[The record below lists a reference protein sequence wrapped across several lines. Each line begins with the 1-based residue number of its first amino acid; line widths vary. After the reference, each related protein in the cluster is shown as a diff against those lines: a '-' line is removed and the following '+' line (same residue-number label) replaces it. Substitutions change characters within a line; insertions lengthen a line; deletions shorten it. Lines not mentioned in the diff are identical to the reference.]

1 MKEIHVNRS
10 EKAALIAQ
18 IKAKADAASFVV
30 VTDFKGMTVE
40 ELTRLRAKLYECG
53 GEYLV
58 VKNTLARIALTDG
71 MHDSV
76 KDMFKEN
83 CGIALTS
90 QDPVAVA
97 KAVSE
102 FAKTSK
108 LFTVRHA
115 SLEGKMLSAAQVD
128 ALAKLPGKQELLGQ
142 VLGTMNAVPTNFV
155 SLFANMVRPL
165 MYALK
170 AIEEKTVLELSEFIK
185 ELEEKFGV
193 SAAAPAAAMMV
204 AAPAEAAAPA
214 EEKTEFDVILKS
226 AGANKIGVIKV
237 VRALTGLG
245 LKEAKDKVD
254 GAPSTLKEAVSK
266 EEAEEAKKQ
275 LVEAGAEVEVK

>member
-1 MKEIHVNRS
+1 MNRS

-115 SLEGKMLSAAQVD
+115 SLEGDRREKGCLGNPLNTQ
-128 ALAKLPGKQELLGQ
+128 AK
-142 VLGTMNAVPTNFV
+142 
-155 SLFANMVRPL
+155 
-165 MYALK
+165 
-170 AIEEKTVLELSEFIK
+170 
-185 ELEEKFGV
+185 
-193 SAAAPAAAMMV
+193 
-204 AAPAEAAAPA
+204 
-214 EEKTEFDVILKS
+214 
-226 AGANKIGVIKV
+226 
-237 VRALTGLG
+237 
-245 LKEAKDKVD
+245 
-254 GAPSTLKEAVSK
+254 VSK
-266 EEAEEAKKQ
+266 EQ
-275 LVEAGAEVEVK
+275 SHGRYQRRSC

>member
-1 MKEIHVNRS
+1 MNRS

-76 KDMFKEN
+76 KDMFKETRH
-83 CGIALTS
+83 LPTS

-170 AIEEKTVLELSEFIK
+170 AIEEKK
-185 ELEEKFGV
+185 
-193 SAAAPAAAMMV
+193 AA
-204 AAPAEAAAPA
+204 
-214 EEKTEFDVILKS
+214 
-226 AGANKIGVIKV
+226 
-237 VRALTGLG
+237 
-245 LKEAKDKVD
+245 
-254 GAPSTLKEAVSK
+254 
-266 EEAEEAKKQ
+266 
-275 LVEAGAEVEVK
+275 

>member
-128 ALAKLPGKQELLGQ
+128 ALAKLPGKQEL
-142 VLGTMNAVPTNFV
+142 GTMNAVPTNFV

-170 AIEEKTVLELSEFIK
+170 AIEEKK
-185 ELEEKFGV
+185 
-193 SAAAPAAAMMV
+193 AA
-204 AAPAEAAAPA
+204 
-214 EEKTEFDVILKS
+214 
-226 AGANKIGVIKV
+226 
-237 VRALTGLG
+237 
-245 LKEAKDKVD
+245 
-254 GAPSTLKEAVSK
+254 
-266 EEAEEAKKQ
+266 
-275 LVEAGAEVEVK
+275 